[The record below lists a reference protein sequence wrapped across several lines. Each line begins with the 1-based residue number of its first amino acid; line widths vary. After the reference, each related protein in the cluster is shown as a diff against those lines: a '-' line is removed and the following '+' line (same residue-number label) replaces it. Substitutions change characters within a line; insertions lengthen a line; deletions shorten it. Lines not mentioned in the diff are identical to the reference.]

1 MPTKIALGEVDYTEE
16 TVEDGVEATVRMA
29 IDPDIE
35 GVTGAYYHRM
45 EPGQALDQAHD
56 AAARR
61 RLWDLSM
68 AMTGAPEAAHG

>member
-1 MPTKIALGEVDYTEE
+1 VA
-16 TVEDGVEATVRMA
+16 DGVEATVRMA
-29 IDPDIE
+29 IDPDLE

-45 EPGQALDQAHD
+45 EPGEVLEQAHD

-68 AMTGAPEAAHG
+68 AMTGAPELASA